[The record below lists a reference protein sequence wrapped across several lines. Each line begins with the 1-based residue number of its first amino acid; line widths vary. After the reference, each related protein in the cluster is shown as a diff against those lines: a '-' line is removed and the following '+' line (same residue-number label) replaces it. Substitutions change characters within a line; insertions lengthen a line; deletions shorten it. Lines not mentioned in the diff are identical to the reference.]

1 MPYNHDIVLF
11 TKKFRTLDPHPPT
24 VQDFFGF
31 WTPSPNGRHEHG
43 LDFSAKKGSRPQCTG
58 GILSPFSILN
68 FVGLKQIHQQILAG
82 VGSDLVTLSV
92 GESDK
97 DHPNASF
104 NLHLVV
110 DPFSLEIQPPYI
122 SQFIQFSSSQVFLQG
137 SVGLGILWSRTHI
150 AQHSKQFCFIFLHKN
165 AQFSHQN

>member
-1 MPYNHDIVLF
+1 MYVRGSYKLIDLIPHEKKSAMEITNSRDAGASKNFMKKIICLEWSNMPYKHDIVLF
-11 TKKFRTLDPHPPT
+11 TKKFRTLDSLGLF
-24 VQDFFGF
+24 QGFFI
-31 WTPSPNGRHEHG
+31 PSLNGTHEHG

-97 DHPNASF
+97 
-104 NLHLVV
+104 V
-110 DPFSLEIQPPYI
+110 
-122 SQFIQFSSSQVFLQG
+122 
-137 SVGLGILWSRTHI
+137 
-150 AQHSKQFCFIFLHKN
+150 
-165 AQFSHQN
+165 